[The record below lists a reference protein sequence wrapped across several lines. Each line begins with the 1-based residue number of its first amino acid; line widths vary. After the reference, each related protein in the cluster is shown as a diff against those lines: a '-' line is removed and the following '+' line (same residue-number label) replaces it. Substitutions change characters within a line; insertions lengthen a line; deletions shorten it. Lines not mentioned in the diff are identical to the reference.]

1 VRTQLL
7 SQHKS
12 SDVSVLGITAAISDV
27 SVLSFLEHQKNK
39 IEIHSKAEITN
50 IFFILVK

>member
-1 VRTQLL
+1 VRTQSL

-12 SDVSVLGITAAISDV
+12 SDVSVLGITAISGV

-39 IEIHSKAEITN
+39 IEIHNRAEITN
-50 IFFILVK
+50 TFFILIK